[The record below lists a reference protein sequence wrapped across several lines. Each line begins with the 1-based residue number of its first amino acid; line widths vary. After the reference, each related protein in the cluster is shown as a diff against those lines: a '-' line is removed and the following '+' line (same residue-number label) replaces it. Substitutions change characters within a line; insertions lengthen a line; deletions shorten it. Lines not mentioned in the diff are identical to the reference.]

1 MYPESLNNRK
11 QFENSHPIRSCW
23 TASGDSSNAWMKHYD
38 SKTEISSYIHN
49 KDPLKK
55 FKSFSATSYTNSRR
69 PKSENSTNL
78 KGRKNRGYSSN
89 YRSQGRRY
97 SPSSHSEIIH
107 PVSRQNHQAINPPI
121 QDSNLNSL
129 SSAGLSY
136 EHHRRKLSSVS
147 KRNSRHKALNIGN
160 WSSED
165 TDTSIGTSEFGNYL
179 SNLSACP
186 SLDNCTN
193 RSANRK
199 LKKCLPKETKSSREK
214 CYQFLYENFTNP
226 SKLENE
232 KKHCISIANSSSS
245 DPSNSDLEVM
255 EFVYS
260 NDSLDELGQTSRE
273 RDTSQNHYNSAY
285 NHENSIS
292 DFSGMKNPTILHQ
305 ELEILKRKLLLKDVE
320 LRKSIKMN
328 KEVSKDISQ
337 GPIKLHPWIQTMK
350 NYSDLAPEDYDV
362 YTNNEHDCVYK
373 NNAVSGYPKE
383 SYRSSA
389 STNSDNHYP
398 YANNIGGFCSSSF
411 HLSPEPQIMTPE
423 HDQFTPNFHSLPRMH
438 KRIFN
443 QNEHSDSLFPMRSE
457 TTSLA
462 DNSCIC
468 SRESMSYPVQSLL
481 KYFHPAKHSSPHS
494 AFANSISSLESDNS
508 YFGQKRI
515 SRLSLTSQ
523 FWSRK
528 QINKD
533 KKAAQNGFWNSSN
546 SLERSNR
553 ISNDRSNVSKRECN
567 PGVTPFGCTGFFI
580 PATKMKSSR
589 RRSDPFVNVC
599 SRKTIDWMRSI
610 QLPSN
615 SRNKMTYR
623 YLSGIMKL
631 DNDLKI
637 IPEKLTISSKP

>member
-1 MYPESLNNRK
+1 MN
-11 QFENSHPIRSCW
+11 C
-23 TASGDSSNAWMKHYD
+23 YD
-38 SKTEISSYIHN
+38 SKTESSSYIHK

-55 FKSFSATSYTNSRR
+55 FNSFSASSYTNSLRL
-69 PKSENSTNL
+69 KSENSANL
-78 KGRKNRGYSSN
+78 KRKKIRGYSSN
-89 YRSQGRRY
+89 YRSQERKY
-97 SPSSHSEIIH
+97 SPSSYSEIIH
-107 PVSRQNHQAINPPI
+107 PVSRQNHQAINLPI
-121 QDSNLNSL
+121 QDSNINSL

-136 EHHRRKLSSVS
+136 EHQRRKLSSVS
-147 KRNSRHKALNIGN
+147 KRNSRHKALNAGN

-226 SKLENE
+226 SKLEKE
-232 KKHCISIANSSSS
+232 KKHCIGISNSSSS

-255 EFVYS
+255 DFMYS
-260 NDSLDELGQTSRE
+260 NDSLDELGKTSRE
-273 RDTSQNHYNSAY
+273 RDTSQNHYNSAN

-305 ELEILKRKLLLKDVE
+305 ELELLKRKLLLKDVE

-328 KEVSKDISQ
+328 KEVSKDFSRE
-337 GPIKLHPWIQTMK
+337 PITLHPWIQAMQ
-350 NYSDLAPEDYDV
+350 NSSLAPEDYDV
-362 YTNNEHDCVYK
+362 YTNHENDSVYQYD
-373 NNAVSGYPKE
+373 AVSGYPKE

-389 STNSDNHYP
+389 SIHSDNHYP

-411 HLSPEPQIMTPE
+411 HLSPEPQIMTPV
-423 HDQFTPNFHSLPRMH
+423 HDQFTPNFHSLPRIH
-438 KRIFN
+438 KRIVD

-462 DNSCIC
+462 DSSCVC

-494 AFANSISSLESDNS
+494 AFANSRSSLDSNNS

-553 ISNDRSNVSKRECN
+553 ISNDRSNLSKREYN

-599 SRKTIDWMRSI
+599 SRKTFDLMRSI

-631 DNDLKI
+631 DNELKI